1 MSRPRKHVD
10 EAPDVF
16 DALADRSRRRALEL
30 LAAGEKSVQ
39 DLTDHFPMSLAAV
52 SQHLQVL
59 HAAGLVKRREVGR
72 RRLYAINRDGLVSA
86 RDWIESL
93 ARFWDGA
100 LDRLE
105 RHLDNSR

>member
-1 MSRPRKHVD
+1 MTRPRKHVD
-10 EAPDVF
+10 DTRDVF
-16 DALADRSRRRALEL
+16 GALAQPSHRRALDL
-30 LAAGEKSVQ
+30 LHAGEKSVQ
-39 DLTDHFPMSLAAV
+39 DLADHFPVSLAAV

-59 HAAGLVKRREVGR
+59 HAAGLVKRRDVGR
-72 RRLYAINRDGLVSA
+72 RRLYAIDRDGLVSA

-105 RHLDNSR
+105 G

>member
-1 MSRPRKHVD
+1 MDDAR
-10 EAPDVF
+10 DVF
-16 DALADRSRRRALEL
+16 EALADRSRRRTLEL

-39 DLTDHFPMSLAAV
+39 DLADHFPMSLAAV

-72 RRLYAINRDGLVSA
+72 RRLYAIDRDGLASA
-86 RDWIESL
+86 RDWIEGL

-105 RHLDNSR
+105 QHVDNSR